1 MKSIIKELY
10 DGKIYPAEQMKPILD
25 EYKKRQTSI
34 LIEEWELFAKLDIL
48 DKDLKMKV
56 DNLIGQFF
64 DLVPDE
70 IAEVFAEGFSYGV
83 RFMIEA
89 LYIHKASE

>member
-1 MKSIIKELY
+1 ME
-10 DGKIYPAEQMKPILD
+10 
-25 EYKKRQTSI
+25 
-34 LIEEWELFAKLDIL
+34 
-48 DKDLKMKV
+48 V

-70 IAEVFAEGFSYGV
+70 IAEVFVEGFSYGV

-89 LYIHKASE
+89 LYIYIEPSNKLNIIKSYKG

>member
-1 MKSIIKELY
+1 ME
-10 DGKIYPAEQMKPILD
+10 
-25 EYKKRQTSI
+25 
-34 LIEEWELFAKLDIL
+34 
-48 DKDLKMKV
+48 V

-70 IAEVFAEGFSYGV
+70 IAEVFEEGFSYGM

-89 LYIHKASE
+89 LYIHRAFE

>member
-1 MKSIIKELY
+1 MKSILKQLY
-10 DGKIYPAEQMKPILD
+10 DGWVFPQEQMKPILD

-34 LIEEWELFAKLDIL
+34 LIEERELFAKLDIL
-48 DKDLKMKV
+48 DKDLKMEV

-89 LYIHKASE
+89 LYIHRASE

>member
-1 MKSIIKELY
+1 MKSIIKEFY
-10 DGKIYPAEQMKPILD
+10 DGRVFPQEQMKPILD
-25 EYKKRQTSI
+25 EYKKRQTNI
-34 LIEEWELFAKLDIL
+34 LVGERELFTKLEIL
-48 DKDLKMKV
+48 DKGLKKEV

-89 LYIHKASE
+89 LYIH

>member
-1 MKSIIKELY
+1 MKSIIKEFY
-10 DGKIYPAEQMKPILD
+10 DGRVFPQEQMKPILY
-25 EYKKRQTSI
+25 EYKKRQTNI
-34 LIEEWELFAKLDIL
+34 LVGERELFTKLEIL
-48 DKDLKMKV
+48 DKGLKKEV

-89 LYIHKASE
+89 LYIH

>member
-1 MKSIIKELY
+1 MKSIIKEFY
-10 DGKIYPAEQMKPILD
+10 DGRVFPQEQMKPILD
-25 EYKKRQTSI
+25 EYKKRQTNI
-34 LIEEWELFAKLDIL
+34 LVVERELFTKLEIL
-48 DKDLKMKV
+48 DKGLKKEV

-89 LYIHKASE
+89 LYIH

>member
-25 EYKKRQTSI
+25 EYEKKTKS
-34 LIEEWELFAKLDIL
+34 LIFTERSLMEKLIVL
-48 DKDLKMKV
+48 DKGLQRDM
-56 DNLIGQFF
+56 DEFIQQFYT
-64 DLVPDE
+64 LMPDE
-70 IAEVFAEGFSYGV
+70 LAEVFAEGFSYGV

-89 LYIHKASE
+89 LYIHRASE